1 MSQSHLRTDWLCIAT
16 EGDTVDGRELKRQWL
31 VDAAETYNREW
42 YGALIWPEH
51 EKNCGNFG
59 EV

>member
-31 VDAAETYNREW
+31 
-42 YGALIWPEH
+42 
-51 EKNCGNFG
+51 
-59 EV
+59 

>member
-31 VDAAETYNREW
+31 VDAAETYNRQC
-42 YGALIWPEH
+42 YGALIWHEH
-51 EKNCGNFG
+51 EKN
-59 EV
+59 